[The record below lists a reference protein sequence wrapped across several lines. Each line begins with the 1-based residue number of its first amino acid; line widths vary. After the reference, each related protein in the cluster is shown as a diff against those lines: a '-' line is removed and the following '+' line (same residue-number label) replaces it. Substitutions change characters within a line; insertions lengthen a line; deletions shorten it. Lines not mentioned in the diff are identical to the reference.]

1 MANKRT
7 TETITIGS
15 AVPYVMQFPST
26 GTMPTIEEICKEE
39 NRLGYIKGGA
49 SIEYTLEPY
58 EEKDDLGY
66 VSKVIVTSEETIL
79 KMGLL
84 TWNGTTLQKLVDRCT
99 VTEDNT
105 KGLRTIQ
112 IGGAGNAQG
121 HDWVICLK
129 HEDKRDGNIWVL
141 MRGTN
146 AAGLTLTLAADEGTV
161 LEPEFRAIPHDDKGT
176 QIMIIEEMDKTA

>member
-1 MANKRT
+1 MAKRT

-15 AVPYVMQFPST
+15 AVPYVMQFT
-26 GTMPTIEEICKEE
+26 GEMPTKEEICVAE

-66 VSKVIVTSEETIL
+66 VSKVIVSTEEAIL

-84 TWNGTTLQKLVDRCT
+84 TWNGETLQKLVDRCQ
-99 VTEDNT
+99 VTEDKAT
-105 KGLRTIQ
+105 GLRTIH
-112 IGGAGNAQG
+112 IGGAGNSQG
-121 HDWVICLK
+121 HDWVICL
-129 HEDKRDGNIWVL
+129 HHMDKKDGDIWV
-141 MRGTN
+141 MIRGTN

-161 LEPEFRAIPHDDKGT
+161 LEPEFRAIPHDDQGT
-176 QIMIIEEMDKTA
+176 QILIIEEMDKTA